1 MTHQDIITNQQKL
14 VKVLPDISV
23 GNVLDDDNHRFLL
36 HFLVKQPLTVEEIKI
51 EFQKSGNDKSDKTIY
66 RYLKKLKKAGLV
78 IEAGKRIFTD
88 DNNQIKT
95 QTLFSRVAKIIF
107 TPQCKTERK
116 PELKEKSLKITSML
130 LKDRLNL
137 RADADLT
144 CIQKQVDNIAKV
156 KNELISNHFQNSKN
170 TELMNLIQT
179 MDIYEL
185 YPILDTV
192 SWILLLNESPEV
204 VQEIIKCFK

>member
-14 VKVLPDISV
+14 VKVLSDISV
-23 GNVLDDDNHRFLL
+23 GNVLDDNNHRFLL

-78 IEAGKRIFTD
+78 IEAGKRIFSD
-88 DNNQIKT
+88 SNNQIKT
-95 QTLFSRVAKIIF
+95 QTLFARVAKIIF
-107 TPQCKTERK
+107 TPHSKIDSK
-116 PELKEKSLKITSML
+116 PELKETALKITSML
-130 LKDRLNL
+130 LKERLNL
-137 RADADLT
+137 KEDADLS

-156 KNELISNHFQNSKN
+156 KNELIADHFQSSENP
-170 TELMNLIQT
+170 ELMNLIQT

-192 SWILLLNESPEV
+192 SWILLLNENPEAV
-204 VQEIIKCFK
+204 EEIIKCFE

>member
-14 VKVLPDISV
+14 VKVLSDTSIE
-23 GNVLDDDNHRFLL
+23 NVLDDDNHRFLL
-36 HFLVKQPLTVEEIKI
+36 HFLVKQPLTVEEIKF
-51 EFQKSGNDKSDKTIY
+51 EFQKSGNDKSDKTVY
-66 RYLKKLKKAGLV
+66 RYLKKLKRAGLV

-88 DNNQIKT
+88 SNNQIKT
-95 QTLFSRVAKIIF
+95 QTLFARVAKIIF
-107 TPQCKTERK
+107 TPRGKTDSN
-116 PELKEKSLKITSML
+116 PELKQTSLQITSML

-137 RADADLT
+137 KSDADLS

-156 KNELISNHFQNSKN
+156 KNELIADCFHSSEN
-170 TELMNLIQT
+170 TELMNLIQA

-192 SWILLLNESPEV
+192 SWILLLNENPEAV
-204 VQEIIKCFK
+204 KEITKCFN